1 MPGQQVRFGKQKRKE
16 VYAVTVKIS
25 AKSSKKFR
33 KEVELCLKKNLNKP
47 LKKARLDSSC

>member
-25 AKSSKKFR
+25 AKAA
-33 KEVELCLKKNLNKP
+33 KNFE
-47 LKKARLDSSC
+47 RR